1 MQGSAYCCVFSLF
14 FIWLI
19 RLKTLLQGVGVQSE
33 KLKCFFSFYSNRNS
47 PLNSWGSLLKSSHK
61 HAVGYFLLGM
71 FSFGLQVGL
80 ERFLC
85 CIIEPGGK
93 KYGLRL
99 TAVAYSR
106 IRSAG
111 YKVLERIANKMR
123 TKAQPTDG
131 PDDSF
136 L

>member
-1 MQGSAYCCVFSLF
+1 M
-14 FIWLI
+14 
-19 RLKTLLQGVGVQSE
+19 
-33 KLKCFFSFYSNRNS
+33 
-47 PLNSWGSLLKSSHK
+47 
-61 HAVGYFLLGM
+61 GYFLLGM
-71 FSFGLQVGL
+71 FSFGLHVGL

-106 IRSAG
+106 MKRAG
-111 YKVLERIANKMR
+111 YKVLERIAYKMC
-123 TKAQPTDG
+123 TEAQPTDG

>member
-1 MQGSAYCCVFSLF
+1 MLWARYV
-14 FIWLI
+14 
-19 RLKTLLQGVGVQSE
+19 T
-33 KLKCFFSFYSNRNS
+33 
-47 PLNSWGSLLKSSHK
+47 
-61 HAVGYFLLGM
+61 YFLLGM

-106 IRSAG
+106 IKSAG
-111 YKVLERIANKMR
+111 YKVLERIANKMC

-136 L
+136 LGSNNILVALREIPLTKIP

>member
-1 MQGSAYCCVFSLF
+1 
-14 FIWLI
+14 
-19 RLKTLLQGVGVQSE
+19 
-33 KLKCFFSFYSNRNS
+33 
-47 PLNSWGSLLKSSHK
+47 
-61 HAVGYFLLGM
+61 M
-71 FSFGLQVGL
+71 FSFGQVGL
-80 ERFLC
+80 DRFVC
-85 CIIEPGGK
+85 CVIEPGGK
-93 KYGLRL
+93 KYGLHL

-106 IRSAG
+106 IKSAG